1 MPRTISCKLICGQF
15 CSHWIRVEFGKNSV
29 LALVGITLL
38 ILIMQAQNVHLIILW
53 NVGGQCY
60 NTKNSTYYSVF
71 HLPFHVFC
79 QIL

>member
-1 MPRTISCKLICGQF
+1 M
-15 CSHWIRVEFGKNSV
+15 EFGKNSV

-60 NTKNSTYYSVF
+60 NTKNSTYYSVLAHHSF
-71 HLPFHVFC
+71 TLSC
-79 QIL
+79 ILSNFMRILTQQ